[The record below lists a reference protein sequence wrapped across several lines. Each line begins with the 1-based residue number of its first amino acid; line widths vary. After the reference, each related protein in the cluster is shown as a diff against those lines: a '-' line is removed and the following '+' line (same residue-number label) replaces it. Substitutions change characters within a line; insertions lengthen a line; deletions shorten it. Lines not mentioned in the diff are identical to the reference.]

1 MDKIGNLK
9 RLLHG
14 RLRKRMR
21 FAMSERVR
29 DLESLL
35 AAKKLGR
42 LIQQLLPDYSDPL
55 DFNQLRDANGHL
67 FKSEAALDKAA
78 SRTKQE

>member
-1 MDKIGNLK
+1 MDKIGCLK
-9 RLLHG
+9 CLLHG

-21 FAMSERVR
+21 LAMSERVR

-42 LIQQLLPDYSDPL
+42 LINQLLPDYSDP
-55 DFNQLRDANGHL
+55 
-67 FKSEAALDKAA
+67 
-78 SRTKQE
+78 